1 MLLRTSL
8 LLLALLSY
16 ASPALAAWGENWAVM
31 VWGMAAPSAVPMMDG
46 IGLGL
51 LLLVL
56 MGLAIRSPRSSAT
69 LGLMVIASVTSCA
82 GGDGTLPASTEW
94 SAEEEAFNAPSTFG
108 AADLAEAQ
116 GITGPHT
123 FTNREVADATQVND
137 NFDGLKT
144 PVDTF
149 ATDLAASATSA
160 TFAAFHN
167 GSSQGVASVDITT
180 DNTAAGSA
188 ACTQTEG
195 KRDAKTHVCAA
206 AYDCLTSGICSQGA
220 MTFPPAVYGYSD
232 IHDAYNLDACA
243 NAPVSSCFKCLV
255 PGRRFFMRHCEY
267 HEMGKKFLEDLPEV
281 LRTGL
286 TDSACAKSSV

>member
-16 ASPALAAWGENWAVM
+16 ASPALAAWGENWGVM

-56 MGLAIRSPRSSAT
+56 MRLAIRSPRSSAT

-123 FTNREVADATQVND
+123 FTNREVADAAQVND

-149 ATDLAASATSA
+149 ATDLAASATY
-160 TFAAFHN
+160 AAFHN

-188 ACTQTEG
+188 ACTQTEDT
-195 KRDAKTHVCAA
+195 RDVKTRICDA
-206 AYDCLTSGICSQGA
+206 AYNCLATGICSQGV

>member
-94 SAEEEAFNAPSTFG
+94 SAEEEAFNAPSIIG

-123 FTNREVADATQVND
+123 FTNREVADAAQVND

-149 ATDLAASATSA
+149 ATDLAAATSA

>member
-1 MLLRTSL
+1 
-8 LLLALLSY
+8 
-16 ASPALAAWGENWAVM
+16 
-31 VWGMAAPSAVPMMDG
+31 MMDG

-56 MGLAIRSPRSSAT
+56 MGLAIRIPRSSAT

-94 SAEEEAFNAPSTFG
+94 SAEEEPFNAPSIFG

-149 ATDLAASATSA
+149 ATDLAAATSA

-180 DNTAAGSA
+180 DNTAAAVLLATKQKVNGTLRRIFA
-188 ACTQTEG
+188 P
-195 KRDAKTHVCAA
+195 R
-206 AYDCLTSGICSQGA
+206 LTTA
-220 MTFPPAVYGYSD
+220 
-232 IHDAYNLDACA
+232 
-243 NAPVSSCFKCLV
+243 
-255 PGRRFFMRHCEY
+255 
-267 HEMGKKFLEDLPEV
+267 
-281 LRTGL
+281 
-286 TDSACAKSSV
+286 

>member
-123 FTNREVADATQVND
+123 FTNREVADAAQVND

-149 ATDLAASATSA
+149 ATDLAAATSA

-167 GSSQGVASVDITT
+167 GSSQDVASVGITT

-195 KRDAKTHVCAA
+195 TRDAKTSICAA
-206 AYDCLTSGICSQGA
+206 TYDCLTSGICSQA
-220 MTFPPAVYGYSD
+220 VIQFPPAVYGFSD
-232 IHDAYNLDACA
+232 IREAYNLEECA
-243 NAPVSSCFKCLV
+243 NAPVSSWHKHLV
-255 PGRRFFMRHCEY
+255 PSRRFFMVHCEY
-267 HEMGKKFLEDLPEV
+267 HGMGRNFLEDLPEM

-286 TDSACAKSSV
+286 ADSACAKSSV